1 MFSRLVARPLRVAGT
16 RPYSGFFSSSK
27 PPGGL
32 VKPQQNVVKR
42 SSSSTEMSQPTS
54 TPTPEAPSL
63 PSPTPVPRMH
73 PSPVLATMHLHSFFS
88 LDRPMLL
95 LSQPTSRLFTTDPPK
110 RQSEEAEDADADA
123 ARSLSHALVMSRVEG
138 AAVWADTLAR
148 LGVPADPVPSDVE
161 MDSVKRKRRK
171 KITKHNLMAHKAHP
185 TSVLDIHT
193 PTASFSIAHS
203 LQQDSLQ
210 LLFDR
215 LGAKANVNVGPGMVK
230 YGWQDGPVF
239 NLDDDADYS
248 ILLWKASSGT
258 ETTLHVPTLHLHD
271 PATPFPAPGAYRN
284 PAFYAFKQH
293 DIGIESTVAGKS
305 KKGSRKAKSVK
316 SQMSGSSD
324 GLVKHKRDFLNFHAE
339 NGVRTV
345 HGKIGPVDNVRMLLK
360 KGYRHV
366 YVSRAFAKRHGFI
379 PRDAMPGLY
388 GFNGLVHIGKW
399 PITLGRTTT
408 QHDVYL
414 SEETHFD
421 VVLGRAFMERRA
433 IITDL
438 VDLTKVVCG
447 DTGET
452 VDCDVVV
459 IRDGTGDIVTVT

>member
-1 MFSRLVARPLRVAGT
+1 
-16 RPYSGFFSSSK
+16 
-27 PPGGL
+27 
-32 VKPQQNVVKR
+32 
-42 SSSSTEMSQPTS
+42 
-54 TPTPEAPSL
+54 
-63 PSPTPVPRMH
+63 
-73 PSPVLATMHLHSFFS
+73 
-88 LDRPMLL
+88 
-95 LSQPTSRLFTTDPPK
+95 
-110 RQSEEAEDADADA
+110 
-123 ARSLSHALVMSRVEG
+123 
-138 AAVWADTLAR
+138 
-148 LGVPADPVPSDVE
+148 
-161 MDSVKRKRRK
+161 
-171 KITKHNLMAHKAHP
+171 MAHS

-203 LQQDSLQ
+203 LQEDSLQ
-210 LLFDR
+210 ILFDK
-215 LGAKANVNVGPGMVK
+215 LGAKANGLQVGSGMVK

-248 ILLWKASSGT
+248 ILLWKASSASSDSS
-258 ETTLHVPTLHLHD
+258 TLHVPTLHLHD
-271 PATPFPAPGAYRN
+271 PATPLPPPGAYRN

-293 DIGIESTVAGKS
+293 DVGVESTIAGKKS
-305 KKGSRKAKSVK
+305 HKGSRKAKSVR

-324 GLVKHKRDFLNFHAE
+324 GMVQHKRDFLSFHAE

-366 YVSRAFAKRHGFI
+366 YVSRVFAKRHGFI

-399 PITLGRTTT
+399 PVTLGRTTT

-433 IITDL
+433 IMTDL

>member
-1 MFSRLVARPLRVAGT
+1 MT
-16 RPYSGFFSSSK
+16 NK
-27 PPGGL
+27 
-32 VKPQQNVVKR
+32 N
-42 SSSSTEMSQPTS
+42 
-54 TPTPEAPSL
+54 
-63 PSPTPVPRMH
+63 
-73 PSPVLATMHLHSFFS
+73 
-88 LDRPMLL
+88 
-95 LSQPTSRLFTTDPPK
+95 
-110 RQSEEAEDADADA
+110 
-123 ARSLSHALVMSRVEG
+123 
-138 AAVWADTLAR
+138 
-148 LGVPADPVPSDVE
+148 
-161 MDSVKRKRRK
+161 
-171 KITKHNLMAHKAHP
+171 HP

-203 LQQDSLQ
+203 LQEDSLQ

-215 LGAKANVNVGPGMVK
+215 LGAKANGLHVGPGMVK

-248 ILLWKASSGT
+248 ILLWKASSAST
-258 ETTLHVPTLHLHD
+258 DSTTLHVPTLHLHD
-271 PATPFPAPGAYRN
+271 PATSFPPAGTYRN
-284 PAFYAFKQH
+284 PH
-293 DIGIESTVAGKS
+293 STPSSTSTCRKARLRGRRVKRGAA
-305 KKGSRKAKSVK
+305 KAKSVR

-324 GLVKHKRDFLNFHAE
+324 GLIKHKL
-339 NGVRTV
+339 
-345 HGKIGPVDNVRMLLK
+345 RMLLK

-379 PRDAMPGLY
+379 PRDAVPGLY

>member
-1 MFSRLVARPLRVAGT
+1 MT
-16 RPYSGFFSSSK
+16 NK
-27 PPGGL
+27 
-32 VKPQQNVVKR
+32 N
-42 SSSSTEMSQPTS
+42 
-54 TPTPEAPSL
+54 
-63 PSPTPVPRMH
+63 
-73 PSPVLATMHLHSFFS
+73 
-88 LDRPMLL
+88 
-95 LSQPTSRLFTTDPPK
+95 
-110 RQSEEAEDADADA
+110 
-123 ARSLSHALVMSRVEG
+123 
-138 AAVWADTLAR
+138 
-148 LGVPADPVPSDVE
+148 
-161 MDSVKRKRRK
+161 
-171 KITKHNLMAHKAHP
+171 HP

-203 LQQDSLQ
+203 LQEDSLQ

-215 LGAKANVNVGPGMVK
+215 LGAKANGLHVGPGMVK

-248 ILLWKASSGT
+248 ILLWKASSAST
-258 ETTLHVPTLHLHD
+258 DSTTLHVPTLHLHD
-271 PATPFPAPGAYRN
+271 PATSFPPAGTYRN
-284 PAFYAFKQH
+284 PAFYAFKH
-293 DIGIESTVAGKS
+293 LDLPESTIAGKKS
-305 KKGSRKAKSVK
+305 KKGSSNKAKSVR

-324 GLVKHKRDFLNFHAE
+324 GLIKHKRDFLNFHAE

-379 PRDAMPGLY
+379 PRDAVPGLY

>member
-1 MFSRLVARPLRVAGT
+1 MP
-16 RPYSGFFSSSK
+16 
-27 PPGGL
+27 
-32 VKPQQNVVKR
+32 
-42 SSSSTEMSQPTS
+42 
-54 TPTPEAPSL
+54 
-63 PSPTPVPRMH
+63 
-73 PSPVLATMHLHSFFS
+73 
-88 LDRPMLL
+88 
-95 LSQPTSRLFTTDPPK
+95 
-110 RQSEEAEDADADA
+110 
-123 ARSLSHALVMSRVEG
+123 
-138 AAVWADTLAR
+138 
-148 LGVPADPVPSDVE
+148 
-161 MDSVKRKRRK
+161 
-171 KITKHNLMAHKAHP
+171 HKAHP

-193 PTASFSIAHS
+193 PTSSFSIAHS
-203 LQQDSLQ
+203 LQEDSLQ
-210 LLFDR
+210 ILFDR
-215 LGAKANVNVGPGMVK
+215 LGAKANGLHVGPGMVK

-248 ILLWKASSGT
+248 ILLWKASSAST
-258 ETTLHVPTLHLHD
+258 DSSTLHVPTLHLHD
-271 PATPFPAPGAYRN
+271 PATPFPPPGSYRN
-284 PAFYAFKQH
+284 PAFYAFKQL
-293 DIGIESTVAGKS
+293 DLGGGE
-305 KKGSRKAKSVK
+305 
-316 SQMSGSSD
+316 
-324 GLVKHKRDFLNFHAE
+324 
-339 NGVRTV
+339 TV

-366 YVSRAFAKRHGFI
+366 YVSRMFAKRHGFI
-379 PRDAMPGLY
+379 PRDATPGLY